1 MRESKINSRPKRKMA
16 RQLLKCCDVS
26 FKLLRICKLFPEEG
40 QENSFSYLVPVSA
53 VLMLNFLQWVFNIFY
68 IIDGLKHHYGL
79 EVIKFGIVCIVSMCG
94 VMWINSS
101 CFRNRHLLIALAKAM
116 SDFETFGKPP
126 AFDEVNDKINFYS
139 KLHFVYLL
147 GGSLLYFVVFAPMQ
161 QRNCTKQTSKANIT
175 TPCSIFVPIYVPY
188 VAYEELERPPNVY
201 IINAMLFCLIICV
214 YVTCGIVVWNN
225 FEMVEY
231 IRLRI
236 RHLKALLLGAFQ
248 EADKVARRRIFRKS
262 LRYHAEILRM
272 ARLAD
277 RFYGTELF
285 LHVIL
290 TGVILGVSG
299 FVMIE
304 SQQIDVLMVF
314 VGWLNAIII
323 GCVSGQRLIDES
335 STIPDILYEVNW
347 YNFEIELKK
356 DIVFFLLRCKQ
367 PMCIRTANVIMTNTL
382 IIEILRTAYSYF
394 TFLSAIGQ

>member
-1 MRESKINSRPKRKMA
+1 MA
-16 RQLLKCCDVS
+16 QQLLKCCDVS

-40 QENSFSYLVPVSA
+40 QENSFSYLIPISA
-53 VLMLNFLQWVFNIFY
+53 VLTLNFLQWALTIFY
-68 IIDGLKHHYGL
+68 IIDGLQNHYGL
-79 EVIKFGIVCIVSMCG
+79 EVIKFGIVCCVSMYG
-94 VMWINSS
+94 VIWINTS

-116 SDFETFGKPP
+116 SDFKTFGKPP

-139 KLHFVYLL
+139 KLHLVYLL

-161 QRNCTKQTSKANIT
+161 QRNCKIQTSIRNIT

-188 VAYEELERPPNVY
+188 VEYEELERSPNIYV
-201 IINAMLFCLIICV
+201 INAMLFCLIVSV

-236 RHLKALLLGAFQ
+236 RHLKALLLSAFQ
-248 EADKVARRRIFRKS
+248 EADKVARRGIFRKS
-262 LRYHAEILRM
+262 LSYHAEILRM

-277 RFYGTELF
+277 TFYGTELF

-290 TGVILGVSG
+290 TGAILGVSG

-304 SQQIDVLMVF
+304 SQQIDVLMIF

-323 GCVSGQRLIDES
+323 GCVSGQRLINES
-335 STIPDILYEVNW
+335 STIPDILYEVHW
-347 YNFEIELKK
+347 YNFDTQLKK
-356 DIVFFLLRCKQ
+356 DLVFFLLRCKQ
-367 PMCIRTANVIMTNTL
+367 PMRIRTANVIMTNTL

-394 TFLSAIGQ
+394 TLLSSISK